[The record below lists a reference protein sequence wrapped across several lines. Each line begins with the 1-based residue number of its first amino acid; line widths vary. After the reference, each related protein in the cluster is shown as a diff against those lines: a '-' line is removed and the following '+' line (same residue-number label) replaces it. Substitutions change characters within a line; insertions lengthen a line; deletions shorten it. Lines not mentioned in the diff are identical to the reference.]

1 MAITTNERG
10 YPTQSLTGMTFT
22 FSGVVMPGHVTVPDF
37 TAKVVG
43 SNWYFDHVN
52 SVEVVVPGHGRRVVP
67 VERITD
73 LNG

>member
-10 YPTQSLTGMTFT
+10 YPTQTLTGRTFT
-22 FSGVVMPGHVTVPDF
+22 FSGVVMPGYVAVPDF
-37 TAKVVG
+37 TAEVIG
-43 SNWYFDHVN
+43 SNWNFDHVN
-52 SVEVVVPGHGRRVVP
+52 CVEVHVPGHGRRVVP